1 MYSKDFINSN
11 FKLFE
16 SFGYLSQDI
25 IQIIKTSPLVLSY
38 DNTNLYEKIRDS
50 NILKFSLELV
60 VARYQFLEKLEK
72 IDENNYRSLFLKD
85 RYFFRKYGISKEQ
98 LLNEEVI

>member
-25 IQIIKTSPLVLSY
+25 IQIIKTSPLVLYSIPDWY
-38 DNTNLYEKIRDS
+38 CS
-50 NILKFSLELV
+50 
-60 VARYQFLEKLEK
+60 QQ
-72 IDENNYRSLFLKD
+72 EN
-85 RYFFRKYGISKEQ
+85 
-98 LLNEEVI
+98 